1 MFKKV
6 NIKKK
11 NKQIKQKKKACIVIV
26 VIMFIPAKNK
36 VALIDVEIS
45 VVSPGVWK
53 LFSYLIWVW
62 MARNGRVVW

>member
-11 NKQIKQKKKACIVIV
+11 KKKKACIVIL

-36 VALIDVEIS
+36 VALIDAEIS